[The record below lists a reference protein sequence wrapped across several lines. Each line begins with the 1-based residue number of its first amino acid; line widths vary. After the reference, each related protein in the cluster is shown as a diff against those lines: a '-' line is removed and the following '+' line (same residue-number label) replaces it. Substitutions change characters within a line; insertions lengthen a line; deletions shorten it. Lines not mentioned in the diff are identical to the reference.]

1 MPEGGN
7 DQIFITT
14 FLNNIHPECSQ
25 LLKLTATDN
34 LYDMKIKN
42 FITLVKTKAGADLF
56 PNSTKAKSVK
66 MLLNF
71 DVEGSEESEKMMY
84 AGAPPPQQAQQGDFR
99 RRDRSGDVCFYCGI
113 IGHWRTECK
122 SAAGRSQ
129 PQNTGPAPATRRK
142 QSSYRQD
149 TDNSY
154 VFSALCTD
162 TMEKEHPLCQLDASA
177 ENELNIH
184 LTGIPRHTL
193 CQKHVQTPLPGS
205 PMPGSHIFV
214 SLTLFNNMITA
225 HTSEGQTVVLS
236 HNSDIGYDITA
247 PCRHIDLTYPIH
259 CTISAVTLPAE
270 YQNMTLWSRGENDVG
285 FIDCTPYHAQLKNN
299 KPVYVKQYPISA
311 EKAAA
316 LDIIIGDLLTAGVI
330 KPTVSPYNTPVNP
343 VPKPNK
349 PGVWR
354 FTQDLRQVNAVIMPL
369 PPLVPDVPSIL
380 TSIPAT
386 ATHFTVVD
394 LCSAFFSVPV
404 HKDTQPIFAFTH
416 RDKQYTWTRLPQG
429 MVDSPAAFSMVVRAT
444 LDGFTPPEG
453 CTLIQYVDDLL
464 LCAESEKLCQTATH
478 MLLQHLQQTGHKASA
493 KKMQYC
499 QTSVQYLGFTLSHG
513 QRSMTTDRVKAVTS
527 VPKPT
532 TQKEMLSFLGMV
544 NYCRQ
549 WIPDCSFHDHILRE
563 CCKKDKPPRIL
574 WSTEM

>member
-1 MPEGGN
+1 MLDIEIGEK
-7 DQIFITT
+7 IYS
-14 FLNNIHPECSQ
+14 FLVDSG
-25 LLKLTATDN
+25 ATKSSLSGKFYSGPVSSVCIN
-34 LYDMKIKN
+34 TMGIN
-42 FITLVKTKAGADLF
+42 GTLVQCPKTHSLKTRWGPKPDEITYHPF
-56 PNSTKAKSVK
+56 IIIPNSPVN
-66 MLLNF
+66 LL
-71 DVEGSEESEKMMY
+71 GK
-84 AGAPPPQQAQQGDFR
+84 
-99 RRDRSGDVCFYCGI
+99 
-113 IGHWRTECK
+113 
-122 SAAGRSQ
+122 
-129 PQNTGPAPATRRK
+129 
-142 QSSYRQD
+142 
-149 TDNSY
+149 
-154 VFSALCTD
+154 
-162 TMEKEHPLCQLDASA
+162 
-177 ENELNIH
+177 NEL
-184 LTGIPRHTL
+184 
-193 CQKHVQTPLPGS
+193 V
-205 PMPGSHIFV
+205 
-214 SLTLFNNMITA
+214 
-225 HTSEGQTVVLS
+225 EGQTVVLS

-247 PCRHIDLTYPIH
+247 PCQHIDLTYPIH

-299 KPVYVKQYPISA
+299 EPVYVKQYPISA

-354 FTQDLRQVNAVIMPL
+354 FTQDLRQVNAVIKPL
-369 PPLVPDVPSIL
+369 PPIVPDVPSIL

-499 QTSVQYLGFTLSHG
+499 QTSVQYLGFTLTTPRLRANTYPRLSHG
-513 QRSMTTDRVKAVTS
+513 LCGRVLFKT
-527 VPKPT
+527 K
-532 TQKEMLSFLGMV
+532 
-544 NYCRQ
+544 
-549 WIPDCSFHDHILRE
+549 
-563 CCKKDKPPRIL
+563 
-574 WSTEM
+574 

>member
-1 MPEGGN
+1 MLHLQLSRNTESLPMLDIEIGEK
-7 DQIFITT
+7 IYS
-14 FLNNIHPECSQ
+14 FLVDSG
-25 LLKLTATDN
+25 ATKSSLSGKFYSGPVSSVCIN
-34 LYDMKIKN
+34 TMGIN
-42 FITLVKTKAGADLF
+42 GTLVQCPKTHSLKTRWGPKPDEITYHPF
-56 PNSTKAKSVK
+56 IIIPNSPVNLLGRDLMAKMNLCISFNTKGEMFA
-66 MLLNF
+66 
-71 DVEGSEESEKMMY
+71 
-84 AGAPPPQQAQQGDFR
+84 
-99 RRDRSGDVCFYCGI
+99 
-113 IGHWRTECK
+113 
-122 SAAGRSQ
+122 
-129 PQNTGPAPATRRK
+129 
-142 QSSYRQD
+142 D

-162 TMEKEHPLCQLDASA
+162 TMEKEQPLCQLDASA

-184 LTGIPRHTL
+184 LTGTPRHTL
-193 CQKHVQTPLPGS
+193 CQTRVQTPLPGN

-225 HTSEGQTVVLS
+225 HTSEGRTVILS

-354 FTQDLRQVNAVIMPL
+354 FTQDLRQINAVILPL

-380 TSIPAT
+380 TAIPAT

-404 HKDTQPIFAFTH
+404 HEDTQPIFAFTH

-444 LDGFTPPEG
+444 LDGFIPPEG

-464 LCAESEKLCQTATH
+464 LCAESEQLCQTATH

-513 QRSMTTDRVKAVTS
+513 QRSMTTDRVKS
-527 VPKPT
+527 CDLCP
-532 TQKEMLSFLGMV
+532 
-544 NYCRQ
+544 
-549 WIPDCSFHDHILRE
+549 
-563 CCKKDKPPRIL
+563 
-574 WSTEM
+574 